1 MYNIMTQT
9 KFQHI
14 ALIGKY
20 QSPNS
25 RELLAAIA
33 ELLPRFGAHV
43 FIEEE
48 SAQDAGLEAKH
59 PTLALTQIGKQC
71 DLVIVAGGDGTML
84 RAARYLASSGIP
96 LVGINQGRL
105 GFITDIT
112 PAVYREALTQILSGD
127 YVQDERHMMKA
138 QVWRQNKEI
147 FSAFALNE
155 VVINRGSTSDMIE
168 VRVEVGDYLVANL
181 RADGVIMAT
190 PTGSTA
196 YALSANG
203 PILSPGIKGWVLVP
217 IAPHTLSNRPIV
229 LPHDNTICM
238 ELIAGQQA
246 SVSFDNQSLDNLEH
260 HDRITIKK
268 AKQKVRFLHP
278 ADWSYYETLRHKL
291 RWYAE

>member
-1 MYNIMTQT
+1 MTQT
-9 KFQHI
+9 KFQKI
-14 ALIGKY
+14 GLIGKY

-25 RELLAAIA
+25 RELLAAIG
-33 ELLPRFGAHV
+33 ELLPRFGAQV
-43 FIEEE
+43 FIEDQ
-48 SAQDAGLEAKH
+48 SAKDAGLETKY
-59 PTLALTQIGKQC
+59 PMLALTDMGQQC
-71 DLVIVAGGDGTML
+71 DLVIVTGGDGTML
-84 RAARYLASSGIP
+84 RAARHLAISGVP

-105 GFITDIT
+105 GFITDIA

-127 YVQDERHMMKA
+127 YIQDERHMIKA

-147 FSAFALNE
+147 HSALALNE
-155 VVINRGSTSDMIE
+155 VVINRGSTANMIE
-168 VRVEVGDYLVANL
+168 VRVEVDNHLVANL

-229 LPHDNTICM
+229 LPHDGTISM
-238 ELIAGQQA
+238 ELVAGRKA
-246 SVSFDNQSLDNLEH
+246 SVTFDNNSLDNLEH
-260 HDRITIKK
+260 HDRVTIKK

-278 ADWSYYETLRHKL
+278 SDWSYYETLRHKL

>member
-1 MYNIMTQT
+1 MTQS

-25 RELLAAIA
+25 RELLAAIG
-33 ELLPRFGAHV
+33 ELLPRLGAKV
-43 FIEEE
+43 YIEEQ
-48 SAQDAGLEAKH
+48 SAKDAELDTKH
-59 PTLALTQIGKQC
+59 PTLALTEIGAQC

-84 RAARYLASSGIP
+84 RAARYLAKSGIP

-105 GFITDIT
+105 GFITDIA
-112 PAVYREALTQILSGD
+112 PAVYREALTQILSGH
-127 YVQDERHMMKA
+127 YVQDERHMIKA
-138 QVWRQNKEI
+138 QVWRKNKEI
-147 FSAFALNE
+147 FSAYALNE

-168 VRVEVGDYLVANL
+168 VRVEVDNHLVANL

-203 PILSPGIKGWVLVP
+203 PILSPGVKGWVLVP

-229 LPHDNTICM
+229 LPHDGVISL
-238 ELIAGQQA
+238 ELVGGEKA
-246 SVSFDNQSLDNLEH
+246 SVGFDNNSLDHL
-260 HDRITIKK
+260 
-268 AKQKVRFLHP
+268 
-278 ADWSYYETLRHKL
+278 
-291 RWYAE
+291 